1 MKTAFFSNPFR
12 IFKRTL
18 NISLI
23 IAALCLMSTACG
35 QQRYYLPGGGRNASG
50 GGGCGCPAFSTL
62 PPTEHPAA
70 AERPTAYPA
79 APSAGTPT
87 SANA

>member
-1 MKTAFFSNPFR
+1 MKTAFFSNPTGTFR
-12 IFKRTL
+12 HAL

-23 IAALCLMSTACG
+23 IAALCLTATACS

-50 GGGCGCPAFSTL
+50 GGGCGCPSFSSL
-62 PPTEHPAA
+62 
-70 AERPTAYPA
+70 PTAYPA

-87 SANA
+87 PVNA

>member
-1 MKTAFFSNPFR
+1 MKNAFFSHPDGTFR
-12 IFKRTL
+12 HAL

-23 IAALCLMSTACG
+23 TAVLSLTLTACG

-62 PPTEHPAA
+62 PPTEHPAD
-70 AERPTAYPA
+70 AERPMAYSA

>member
-1 MKTAFFSNPFR
+1 MKNAFFPSPTETFR
-12 IFKRTL
+12 RAL

-23 IAALCLMSTACG
+23 IAALCLTATACG

-62 PPTEHPAA
+62 PPTE
-70 AERPTAYPA
+70 RPTAAGRPMAYPA

>member
-1 MKTAFFSNPFR
+1 MKNAFFSNPTGTFR
-12 IFKRTL
+12 HTL

-23 IAALCLMSTACG
+23 IAALCLTATACS

-50 GGGCGCPAFSTL
+50 GGGCGCPAFSAL
-62 PPTEHPAA
+62 PP
-70 AERPTAYPA
+70 AYPA
-79 APSAGTPT
+79 APAAGTLT

>member
-1 MKTAFFSNPFR
+1 MKTAFFPNPNKTLR
-12 IFKRTL
+12 HAL

-23 IAALCLMSTACG
+23 IAALCLTATACS

-62 PPTEHPAA
+62 PPTERPTA
-70 AERPTAYPA
+70 AERPMAYTA

>member
-1 MKTAFFSNPFR
+1 MKNAFFPSPTGTFR
-12 IFKRTL
+12 RAL

-23 IAALCLMSTACG
+23 IAALCLTATACG

-62 PPTEHPAA
+62 PPTEHPTAA
-70 AERPTAYPA
+70 GRPMAYSA